1 MLSVINWVNKTSF
14 EGPGFVHIMTHLF
27 YKVDKRHMGRD
38 HASREKKLSMVNFF
52 DFCADKY
59 IYKRIPKDE
68 NPPMK
73 GF

>member
-1 MLSVINWVNKTSF
+1 MSITTQQTALTAYKAA
-14 EGPGFVHIMTHLF
+14 FVPTYITICMVAVLAHI
-27 YKVDKRHMGRD
+27 GRE
-38 HASREKKLSMVNFF
+38 HASREKKIDYGKFF